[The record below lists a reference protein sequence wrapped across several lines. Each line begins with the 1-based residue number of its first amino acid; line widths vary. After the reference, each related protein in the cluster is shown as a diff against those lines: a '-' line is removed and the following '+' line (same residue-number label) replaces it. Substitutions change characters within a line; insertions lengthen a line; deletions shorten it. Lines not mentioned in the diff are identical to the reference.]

1 MNKGDFIMN
10 QVNVNERLKAEEA
23 CIQEFLS
30 KTMTLNEALKAT
42 LKQVNVKISA
52 DDLRALKDSG
62 YRMCFAKKVG
72 SESYNVVW
80 QSYKEFSENNKFS
93 WTPQYQAF
101 RTDTFMAGVKV
112 ETSSDPV
119 NIGLGEVTTIDEYGI
134 LSDPVTGGDTTAINV
149 NNQYQ
154 ATHLGVCQLSTGI
167 DGKTISTPIY
177 VSENQCM
184 LGSAKLKPIEKVLV
198 WFEQE
203 AETGTMFTDMKST
216 AIEVNLTQKNEVNI
230 KYEHEKWSIV

>member
-1 MNKGDFIMN
+1 MN

-42 LKQVNVKISA
+42 LKQVKVKIST
-52 DDLRALKDSG
+52 DDLRALKDNG

-80 QSYKEFSENNKFS
+80 QSYKNFSENNEFS

-101 RTDTFMAGVKV
+101 RTDTFMAGVQVK
-112 ETSSDPV
+112 TSSNPV
-119 NIGLGEVTTIDEYGI
+119 NIGLGELTTIDQYGI
-134 LSDPVTGGDTTAINV
+134 LSDPVTGGDATAINV

-177 VSENQCM
+177 VSEKKCM
-184 LGSAKLKPIEKVLV
+184 LGSAKLMPIEKVLV

-203 AETGTMFTDMKST
+203 AETGTMFTNMRSM
-216 AIEVNLTQKNEVNI
+216 AIEVDLTQKNEINI
-230 KYEHEKWSIV
+230 KYEDEKWSFV